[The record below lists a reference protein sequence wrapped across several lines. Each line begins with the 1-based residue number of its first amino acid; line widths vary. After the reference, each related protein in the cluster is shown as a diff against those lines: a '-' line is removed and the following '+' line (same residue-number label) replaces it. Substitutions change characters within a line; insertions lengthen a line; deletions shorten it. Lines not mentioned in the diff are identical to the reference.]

1 MFYLFGPENS
11 NATIWRDKMT
21 LIELPISY
29 GHATYAKDS
38 QAHKLLLC
46 IKESQAVKSWE
57 TLS

>member
-1 MFYLFGPENS
+1 
-11 NATIWRDKMT
+11 MT